1 METLT
6 RNGVIATALVGPMVS
21 GQANAHMAHLERR
34 LLFWRG
40 EWELNCTGATPTK
53 RKTNFAL
60 VQSVFSC
67 GMERPHSNLQ
77 RSKVFIYESTCFSP

>member
-6 RNGVIATALVGPMVS
+6 TNGVIATAPAGPMVS

-53 RKTNFAL
+53 RKNNLAL
-60 VQSVFSC
+60 VQSVCSQDGLFLAVAWK
-67 GMERPHSNLQ
+67 GHI
-77 RSKVFIYESTCFSP
+77 VTY